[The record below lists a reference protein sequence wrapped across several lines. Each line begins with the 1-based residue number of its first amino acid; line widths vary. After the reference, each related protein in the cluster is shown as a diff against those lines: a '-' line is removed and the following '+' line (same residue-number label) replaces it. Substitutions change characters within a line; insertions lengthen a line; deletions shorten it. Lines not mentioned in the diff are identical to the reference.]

1 MTETIGILDCSETEA
16 PSETDGALAHVT
28 SAVPKGARGP
38 ECPMTRKEMER
49 ARELFSG
56 LSDNEI
62 HNLYKK
68 VTR

>member
-1 MTETIGILDCSETEA
+1 MAETIGILDCSEMEEQSDA
-16 PSETDGALAHVT
+16 DALAHVT

-38 ECPMTRKEMER
+38 ECPMTRREMER

>member
-1 MTETIGILDCSETEA
+1 MAETIGILDCSETEEQSDA
-16 PSETDGALAHVT
+16 DALAHVT

-38 ECPMTRKEMER
+38 ECPMTRREMER

>member
-1 MTETIGILDCSETEA
+1 MADTIGILDCSETEEKSDA
-16 PSETDGALAHVT
+16 DALAHVT

-38 ECPMTRKEMER
+38 ECPMTRREMER

-68 VTR
+68 VKR